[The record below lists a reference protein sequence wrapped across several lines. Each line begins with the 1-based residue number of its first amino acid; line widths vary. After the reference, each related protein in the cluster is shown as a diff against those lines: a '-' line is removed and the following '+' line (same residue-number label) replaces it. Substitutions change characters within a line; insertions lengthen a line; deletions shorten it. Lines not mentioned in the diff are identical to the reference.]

1 MTPMPALEPYEVHA
15 IRYAHNARATTRENF
30 LGGDPHETPM
40 PLDYVVWAIRGNGR
54 TVILDTGFD
63 AAMAAKRKREFLRS
77 PGEGLACIGI
87 DAEAVED
94 VIVSHM
100 HYDHC
105 GNYGLFPR
113 ARYHL
118 QDAEMAYCTG
128 RCMCH
133 GVLRVPFELDDVQAM
148 VSKVF
153 AGRVTFHDGDREI
166 APGLSVHRLGGHSK
180 GLQVA
185 RVWTRRGWMVLA
197 SDASHFYA
205 NMETGRPFHLLHSV
219 EDTLEGYRRLYELG
233 SDRTTV
239 IPGHDPLVFQR
250 YPASAPGL
258 EGFAHRLDAD
268 PREGV

>member
-1 MTPMPALEPYEVHA
+1 MPDLEPYEIHA
-15 IRYAHNARATTRENF
+15 VRYAHNAHATTRENF

-40 PLDYVVWAIRGNGR
+40 PLDYFVWAIRGNGR

-63 AAMAAKRKREFLRS
+63 EAMGAKRKRQVLRS
-77 PGEGLACIGI
+77 PGEGLKCIGI
-87 DAEAVED
+87 EPDRIED
-94 VIVSHM
+94 VVVSHM

-118 QDAEMAYCTG
+118 QDTEMAYCTG

-133 GVLRVPFELDDVQAM
+133 PTLRVPFELDDVVAM
-148 VSKVF
+148 VGKVF
-153 AGRVTFHDGDREI
+153 EGRVTFHDGDREI
-166 APGLSVHRLGGHSK
+166 APGLSVHKLGGHSK
-180 GLQVA
+180 GLQVL

-219 EDTLEGYRRLYELG
+219 EDTLEGYRRCYALASERAG
-233 SDRTTV
+233 V
-239 IPGHDPLVFQR
+239 IPGHDPKVLEL
-250 YPASAPGL
+250 YPPSAPGL
-258 EGFAHRLDAD
+258 EGIAVRLDAD
-268 PREGV
+268 PRS